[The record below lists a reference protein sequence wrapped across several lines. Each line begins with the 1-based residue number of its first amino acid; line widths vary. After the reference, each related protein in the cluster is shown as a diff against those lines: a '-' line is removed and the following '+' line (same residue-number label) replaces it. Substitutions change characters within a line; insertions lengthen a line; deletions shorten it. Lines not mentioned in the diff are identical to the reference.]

1 MMESHKNLVF
11 KSVIQ
16 FDPLYLESNK
26 SNKDFISAEK
36 DKNKLLQS
44 KKANPLDDE
53 IKRIE
58 KNLHLTKRNYSEYNN
73 KKLLSQIAEDI
84 ISIENILEEDN
95 ENSKDEGKITFL
107 NIICFILKKINKKL
121 VEIELLKTYFLSFP
135 KLVNLFLPLN
145 ININDMMTRLA
156 SQIKYEKKGKNKIL
170 FKEGDKGDKFYIILK
185 GEVGIL
191 IPQEKKINCCPTEY
205 LKYLIFLH
213 LYQEKSLIN
222 KLLMVNREIL
232 KMDERIFYALMDGLK
247 FYHFF
252 ILYSGTK
259 KSYNSPIEFLH
270 LEIKINDYI
279 RKKYDFSPEQA
290 FHTLN
295 LTNISEDIYEYYSSL
310 MKNMQ
315 STFLTNLK
323 ENQKKPIISSLASAT
338 NLTEFGEYIKDN
350 EPNKKK
356 LQEFQFFDK
365 LFHINELSTK
375 FTMST
380 TTDEYIRRTNCEKRM
395 KFITSD
401 AKNNIIKYNERVIEI
416 KYFNYL
422 EVNQLKDKNI
432 FGELAL
438 INPNQKRTATI
449 ILKENCHFGILD
461 KESYDISIKTAQ
473 EKERMR
479 NLLFFTNGFLFNG
492 LTNNYFLNNYF
503 FRFKKKTYNS
513 GNFLFKRG
521 EKRTKIFFIISGE
534 LQLGGKMT
542 LKKLTEVMRF
552 LEGDS
557 GWDDGGV
564 SKKYYK
570 ESVDFKKYFHETQNY
585 FRFYVLKK
593 KEIAGL
599 DDMTE
604 NGIFLF
610 DCKVN
615 SSEPAEIYEFDYEI
629 YENCLKEKTVQMNN
643 NDYVSTKKK
652 LLIDR
657 LYKQRDSIAKN
668 EFKRIKIY
676 ILNNK
681 NLQKEEKNDDND
693 IKNIKKE
700 KSEKNY
706 FTLNNTFCKKKIN
719 TFIEE
724 NKINISNFNNDTK
737 YINRKLPY
745 LYSTGNFNNENRKIR
760 NNIIMRKTENNDFVQ
775 LDPPNLEG
783 KRKSIESNYSIN
795 NNKQILIKLEKNKRK
810 REKAILNLL
819 KSENLNL
826 NKISAYLNNND
837 FTFFKSKRN
846 STMNIDQKQI
856 SSFNKS
862 LNKKQRESTQE
873 SYNVIPN
880 KNKFTFNNQK
890 LFSFL
895 LNNTQFQSNKND
907 MNSNPKNKQITIN
920 DYENKKESLINN
932 NYKIVNTDIID
943 SKKKKRNK
951 IKIYPSKNDSNSF
964 KRKNIQSIHKE
975 DYNDIFVIDC
985 LCLDKWEE
993 KNNKFKR
1000 KKTNSL
1006 KGKKLTLQ

>member
-1 MMESHKNLVF
+1 
-11 KSVIQ
+11 
-16 FDPLYLESNK
+16 
-26 SNKDFISAEK
+26 
-36 DKNKLLQS
+36 
-44 KKANPLDDE
+44 
-53 IKRIE
+53 
-58 KNLHLTKRNYSEYNN
+58 
-73 KKLLSQIAEDI
+73 
-84 ISIENILEEDN
+84 
-95 ENSKDEGKITFL
+95 
-107 NIICFILKKINKKL
+107 
-121 VEIELLKTYFLSFP
+121 
-135 KLVNLFLPLN
+135 
-145 ININDMMTRLA
+145 
-156 SQIKYEKKGKNKIL
+156 
-170 FKEGDKGDKFYIILK
+170 
-185 GEVGIL
+185 
-191 IPQEKKINCCPTEY
+191 
-205 LKYLIFLH
+205 
-213 LYQEKSLIN
+213 
-222 KLLMVNREIL
+222 MVNREIL

-295 LTNISEDIYEYYSSL
+295 LINISEDIYEYYSSL

-521 EKRTKIFFIISGE
+521 EKRTKIFFVISGE

-570 ESVDFKKYFHETQNY
+570 
-585 FRFYVLKK
+585 
-593 KEIAGL
+593 
-599 DDMTE
+599 
-604 NGIFLF
+604 
-610 DCKVN
+610 
-615 SSEPAEIYEFDYEI
+615 
-629 YENCLKEKTVQMNN
+629 
-643 NDYVSTKKK
+643 
-652 LLIDR
+652 
-657 LYKQRDSIAKN
+657 
-668 EFKRIKIY
+668 
-676 ILNNK
+676 
-681 NLQKEEKNDDND
+681 
-693 IKNIKKE
+693 
-700 KSEKNY
+700 
-706 FTLNNTFCKKKIN
+706 
-719 TFIEE
+719 
-724 NKINISNFNNDTK
+724 
-737 YINRKLPY
+737 
-745 LYSTGNFNNENRKIR
+745 
-760 NNIIMRKTENNDFVQ
+760 
-775 LDPPNLEG
+775 
-783 KRKSIESNYSIN
+783 
-795 NNKQILIKLEKNKRK
+795 
-810 REKAILNLL
+810 
-819 KSENLNL
+819 
-826 NKISAYLNNND
+826 
-837 FTFFKSKRN
+837 
-846 STMNIDQKQI
+846 
-856 SSFNKS
+856 
-862 LNKKQRESTQE
+862 
-873 SYNVIPN
+873 
-880 KNKFTFNNQK
+880 
-890 LFSFL
+890 
-895 LNNTQFQSNKND
+895 
-907 MNSNPKNKQITIN
+907 
-920 DYENKKESLINN
+920 
-932 NYKIVNTDIID
+932 
-943 SKKKKRNK
+943 
-951 IKIYPSKNDSNSF
+951 
-964 KRKNIQSIHKE
+964 
-975 DYNDIFVIDC
+975 
-985 LCLDKWEE
+985 
-993 KNNKFKR
+993 
-1000 KKTNSL
+1000 
-1006 KGKKLTLQ
+1006 